1 MRLHVRAFPN
11 SCLLCGGKMQSIGMS
26 RRCFGCTR
34 ILLITAALFVEM
46 MALAGHAG
54 AQEPPVT
61 PKPGT
66 TPKSPATDEHAGT
79 STFLH
84 ELAQEAEQKNPQI
97 AASFHAWQASRKV
110 PKQVSALPE
119 TQLSVQQ
126 FSVGSPRPFAGYGN
140 SDFAYIGFG
149 ASQDIHFPGKRQLR
163 ASVAEHQAASMEAQ
177 TDSMRRTVVGNL
189 KMVYFRLAYIQQTLG
204 VLQRSNELLSQ
215 VQEATEARYRVGQGN
230 QQDVLKAQLQHT
242 KILQEVAHH
251 HQEEGLLEA
260 QIKQLLGR
268 PQESPDIGAET
279 LTVRRLPYS
288 AAELLQKA
296 REQNPDVHS
305 KQASMRQQETQVE
318 LARKNFRPDFN
329 VQYNYEHTG
338 SQTRD
343 YYMAT
348 YGIRLPNRGRQK
360 AELAEAQENQERARK
375 ELDAETQR
383 VLSEVQQQYV
393 RAKTSEE
400 RLKSYS
406 DGLVPQS
413 EATFQSAL
421 SAYQS
426 NKQDFESL
434 LSSFLDVLNLDLEY
448 RNELVDHESA
458 LAELERMTGVDLP

>member
-1 MRLHVRAFPN
+1 
-11 SCLLCGGKMQSIGMS
+11 MQSIYLS
-26 RRCFGCTR
+26 RSLFGCSR
-34 ILLITAALFVEM
+34 ISFITAALFFGTL
-46 MALAGHAG
+46 ALAGNAG
-54 AQEPPVT
+54 AQEPPSLQRQI
-61 PKPGT
+61 PESPGM
-66 TPKSPATDEHAGT
+66 AEHAGT
-79 STFLH
+79 PASLH
-84 ELAQEAEQKNPQI
+84 ELVQEAEQKNPQI
-97 AASFHAWQASRKV
+97 AASLHAWQASRNV
-110 PKQVSALPE
+110 PKQVFALPE

-126 FSVGSPRPFAGYGN
+126 FSVGSPRPFAGYSN

-149 ASQDIHFPGKRQLR
+149 ASQDIPYPGKRQLR
-163 ASVAEHQAASMEAQ
+163 ASVAEHEADAMEAQ
-177 TDSMRRTVVGNL
+177 TDSVRRAVVGNL

-204 VLQRSNELLSQ
+204 VLQRSDALLTQ
-215 VQEATEARYRVGQGN
+215 VQEASEARYRVGQGN

-260 QIKQLLGR
+260 QIKQVLGR
-268 PQESPDIGAET
+268 PQDSADIAAAT
-279 LTVRRLPYS
+279 LTFRALPYT
-288 AAELLQKA
+288 AAEFLQRA

-305 KQASMRQQETQVE
+305 KQAFIRQQETQVE

-329 VQYNYEHTG
+329 VQYAYEHTG

-348 YGIRLPNRGRQK
+348 FGIRLPNRGRQK
-360 AELAEAQENQERARK
+360 AELAEAQENQERARQ
-375 ELDAETQR
+375 ELDAESQR

-400 RLKSYS
+400 RLKIYS

-426 NKQDFESL
+426 NRQDFESL
-434 LSSFLDVLNLDLEY
+434 LSGFLDVLNLDLEY
-448 RNELVDHESA
+448 RNELVEHESA
-458 LAELERMTGVDLP
+458 LAELERLTGVDLP